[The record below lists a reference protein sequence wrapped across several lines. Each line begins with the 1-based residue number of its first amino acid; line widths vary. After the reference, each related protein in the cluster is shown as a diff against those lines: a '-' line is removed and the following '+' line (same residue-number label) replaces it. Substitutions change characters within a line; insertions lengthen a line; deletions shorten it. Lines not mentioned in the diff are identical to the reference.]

1 MLKSAGALFLFFL
14 YAMMVFAQAEDKY
27 SPEDYILK
35 YRDFAVIE
43 MHRSGVPASITMAQG
58 ILESSSGNSR
68 LAREG
73 NNHFGIKCKSD
84 WTGRTIYADDDAPNE
99 CFRAYNS
106 AIESYKDHSE
116 FLKTNWR
123 YQTLFDLN
131 RTDYKSWAEG
141 LRKAGYATN
150 PKYANI
156 LINLI
161 ERYSLHNLDIL
172 PLPEQT
178 EVRVQIKNNEIPA
191 VYVED
196 GENAQSIAERNG
208 LRERHIYRYND
219 LPEGSSLNAGDIVYL
234 KPKRRQGSAEEHL
247 VQSGESMYDISQMYG
262 IKLKHLYKKNRMES
276 GLEPR
281 AGEVLYLQK
290 KRDKE
295 DVPETVDT
303 TIREEED
310 QKQEQMFLN
319 PNQVQKTHTV
329 NEKASQP
336 IDKIDVPDYHVVQAG
351 DNIYRIA
358 ERYHI
363 LEEDLLIWNRINAVE
378 LSIGMKIYLN
388 KEAAEKNVKT
398 VNKPDPQP
406 TKSKDEPS
414 AVYHEV
420 KPGETVYR
428 ICKTYNI
435 SPEQLYKL
443 NGLKGPDI
451 YVGQKLRVK

>member
-1 MLKSAGALFLFFL
+1 MLRTVGSFYMFFL
-14 YAMMVFAQAEDKY
+14 CSLLALAQAQDKY

-116 FLKTNWR
+116 FLKSNWR
-123 YQTLFDLN
+123 YQTLFDLD

-161 ERYSLHNLDIL
+161 ERYSLHHLDLL

-178 EVRVQIKNNEIPA
+178 QARVQIKNNEIPA

-208 LRERHIYRYND
+208 LRERHIYKYND
-219 LPEGSSLNAGDIVYL
+219 LPEGSSLKAGDIVYL
-234 KPKRRQGSAEEHL
+234 QPKRRRGSAEEHL
-247 VQSGESMYDISQMYG
+247 VQAGENMYDISQMYG
-262 IKLKHLYKKNRMES
+262 IKLKHLYKKNRMEN
-276 GLEPR
+276 GLEPKP
-281 AGEVLYLQK
+281 GEVLYLQK

-295 DVPETVDT
+295 DVPQTSDSV
-303 TIREEED
+303 IRAEES
-310 QKQEQMFLN
+310 QKEEQKFVN
-319 PNQVQKTHTV
+319 PNQVKSKLPEQEDAKTQI
-329 NEKASQP
+329 E
-336 IDKIDVPDYHVVQAG
+336 KIDVPEYHIVQAG

-358 ERYHI
+358 ERYHV

-378 LSIGMKIYLN
+378 LKIGMKIYLN
-388 KEAAEKNVKT
+388 KEAAEKNVQQLNT
-398 VNKPDPQP
+398 SGSQP
-406 TKSKDEPS
+406 SKSKEDTS
-414 AVYHEV
+414 VVYHEV

-428 ICKTYNI
+428 ICKMYEI
-435 SPEQLYKL
+435 SPEQLYEL